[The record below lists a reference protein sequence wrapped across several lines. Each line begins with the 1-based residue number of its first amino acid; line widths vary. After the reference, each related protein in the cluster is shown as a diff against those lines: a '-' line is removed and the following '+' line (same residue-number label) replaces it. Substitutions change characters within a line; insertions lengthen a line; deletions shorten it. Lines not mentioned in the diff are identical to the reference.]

1 MRLTAPFRFLANISY
16 SLYVIHP
23 IAGYVTMRLLT
34 AEGLPY
40 LAAFA
45 IALAFVIGIA
55 SSMHVYV
62 EAPTIALG
70 KRSPKL
76 DLARASGGRRLPPQR
91 PLCRANSA
99 RPELSQPFARVA
111 NIGTACRQ
119 R

>member
-1 MRLTAPFRFLANISY
+1 LTAPFRFLANISY

-34 AEGLPY
+34 AAGLPY

-55 SSMHVYV
+55 SAMHVYV

-76 DLARASGGRRLPPQR
+76 DLARARGGRRLPPQR

-99 RPELSQPFARVA
+99 RLELSQPFARVA

>member
-1 MRLTAPFRFLANISY
+1 MTAPFRFLANISY

-34 AEGLPY
+34 AAGLPY

-55 SSMHVYV
+55 SAMHVYV

-70 KRSPKL
+70 KRSRER
-76 DLARASGGRRLPPQR
+76 RAAPAAAAPALQG
-91 PLCRANSA
+91 
-99 RPELSQPFARVA
+99 
-111 NIGTACRQ
+111 
-119 R
+119 